1 MGCFFIVKHHLA
13 KRIDADYNITE
24 DVIQMHLIVLLL
36 SLSIVIAIIVFGMG
50 DRAEF
55 DDLRELREDAIPI
68 QVFSTKHPPRLLSSP
83 RFRGASPDT
92 TVIFNDGFIFH
103 TRLAIERNGITYY
116 CVENSKELLGLVRER
131 AIKAHDKF
139 IAKKRKKYPEL

>member
-1 MGCFFIVKHHLA
+1 
-13 KRIDADYNITE
+13 
-24 DVIQMHLIVLLL
+24 MHLIVLLL
-36 SLSIVIAIIVFGMG
+36 SLSIVIAIIVFDMG

-68 QVFSTKHPPRLLSSP
+68 RFFSTKHPLRLLSSP
-83 RFRGASPDT
+83 KFRGASPET

-103 TRLAIERNGITYY
+103 TRLVIERNGITYY
-116 CVENSKELLGLVRER
+116 CVEDSKELLGLVRER